1 MKREG
6 LFASMWRR
14 DKEEGFASIL
24 YKLLFLI
31 LVLGLVLR
39 MGFEKA
45 GGGMGWVLD
54 RFPVLEHLVEYISPD
69 VLYFF
74 WLVSIWVGF
83 RIGKRVGMKRGAVDE
98 RRRLGIAF

>member
-6 LFASMWRR
+6 LFALMWKK
-14 DKEEGFASIL
+14 DKEEGIASIL
-24 YKLLFLI
+24 YKLLFLA

-39 MGFEKA
+39 MAYEKA

-54 RFPVLEHLVEYISPD
+54 RYPILGNMVEYVSPD
-69 VLYFF
+69 VIYFF
-74 WLVSIWVGF
+74 WLASIWLGYK
-83 RIGKRVGMKRGAVDE
+83 IGKRTGMKRGAINE